1 MRKQL
6 ENILKNIEE
15 NKIGQKVTIVCAT
28 KTRSSEIINSL
39 PSYSLN
45 IAGENRVQELLEKY
59 EQIDKNIELRIIGQL
74 QTNKVK
80 YIIDKVAMIESVD
93 RTSLADEIDKQAKKH
108 GLKMKVLVEVN
119 AGEEENKGGVLLSDL
134 GNMLSYV
141 KNKENLELCGI
152 MSVFPIGADET
163 LYEKVKQ
170 AYDEYKQEYNL
181 SILSMGMSNDYI
193 TAVKHGA
200 TEVRIGSALF
210 GARDYTKR

>member
-134 GNMLSYV
+134 ENMLSYV

>member
-134 GNMLSYV
+134 KNMLSYV